1 MTDEEGKKER
11 PSRYRGLKPW
21 KAGAPSPNSGG
32 RPRQL
37 CETVEKLRE
46 NADEIATEILTL
58 ALKKGKRTVSD
69 KIHAQ
74 ILFDTWDRMFGCPAQ
89 AVLVEGSFTGD
100 GSGMT
105 ALLAAARLANDERV
119 DQKIAARKAATTPEA
134 SDSSPIIDVT
144 AEAPAPAP
152 APASTWQ
159 EKPLSADPE
168 PAPHP
173 TPEPA
178 KEAKQ
183 PRKPSGFPGFDDFSA
198 KRKEA
203 ARAKMVEEAR
213 AKGQHQIA
221 AKAWFRP
228 TPQPEPEVVQLG
240 RVPGGIRRVNRAKDI
255 PMQTTPAK
263 ELYALARDR
272 NAPDRERVAA

>member
-21 KAGAPSPNSGG
+21 KAGAPSPNPGG

-37 CETVEKLRE
+37 RETVEKLGE

-74 ILFDTWDRMFGCPAQ
+74 ILFDTWDRMFGRPAQ

-168 PAPHP
+168 PAAAENSAAESADPEPAPHP

-183 PRKPSGFPGFDDFSA
+183 PRKPSGFPGFDDFLA
-198 KRKEA
+198 KRKAEREEA

-221 AKAWFRP
+221 AKDWFRP

-240 RVPGGIRRVNRAKDI
+240 RVPGVPGGTRRVN
-255 PMQTTPAK
+255 
-263 ELYALARDR
+263 
-272 NAPDRERVAA
+272 